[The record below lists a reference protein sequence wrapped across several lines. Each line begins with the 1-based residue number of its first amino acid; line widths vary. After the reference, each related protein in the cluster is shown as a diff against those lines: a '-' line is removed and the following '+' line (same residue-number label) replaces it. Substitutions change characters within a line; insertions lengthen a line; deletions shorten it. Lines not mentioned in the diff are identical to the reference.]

1 MSFNLSLALIA
12 VSILLFILT
21 VYYLRKGASPLKYS
35 LVWLGASIVLL
46 CCAFLPEWLIN
57 ITKLLGF
64 QTTSNLII
72 GILFIL
78 LFIICLVLTIVV
90 SSQSKKIV
98 LLIQEVSMLKERMN
112 DQENIHE

>member
-1 MSFNLSLALIA
+1 MSFNLSIALIA
-12 VSILLFILT
+12 VSAFLLVLT
-21 VYYLRKGASPLKYS
+21 IYYLRKGSIPLKYS
-35 LVWLGASIVLL
+35 LVWFGVSLVLL

-72 GILFIL
+72 GILFVL
-78 LFIICLVLTIVV
+78 LFVICLVLTIVV

-98 LLIQEVSMLKERMN
+98 LLIQEVSMLKSRLNSEEKSH
-112 DQENIHE
+112 D

>member
-21 VYYLRKGASPLKYS
+21 VYYLRKGAIPLKYS
-35 LVWLGASIVLL
+35 LVLLGASIVLL
-46 CCAFLPEWLIN
+46 CCAFLTECLIN

>member
-21 VYYLRKGASPLKYS
+21 VYYLRKGAIPLKYS

>member
-12 VSILLFILT
+12 VSALLFILT
-21 VYYLRKGASPLKYS
+21 VYYLRKGSIPLKYS
-35 LVWLGASIVLL
+35 LVWLGVSIVLL

-72 GILFIL
+72 GILFVL
-78 LFIICLVLTIVV
+78 LFIICIVLTIVV
-90 SSQSKKIV
+90 SSQSKKII
-98 LLIQEVSMLKERMN
+98 LLVQEVSMLKKQMN
-112 DQENIHE
+112 DQENFHE

>member
-1 MSFNLSLALIA
+1 MSFNLSIALIA
-12 VSILLFILT
+12 VSVFLFILT
-21 VYYLRKGASPLKYS
+21 VYYLRKGSIPLKYS
-35 LVWLGASIVLL
+35 LVWFGASIVLL

-72 GILFIL
+72 GILFVL
-78 LFIICLVLTIVV
+78 LFVICLVLTIVV

-98 LLIQEVSMLKERMN
+98 LLVQEVSMLKSRLNGEEKSH
-112 DQENIHE
+112 D